1 MVAILC
7 AGGGGIAVANSKNVP
22 SDVIIA
28 KCLTE
33 SGHLNEQ
40 VESIVC
46 LEHGVVIALGQCNY
60 KPNRAQSLNAIEHRR
75 LQSCTNSPI
84 LVT

>member
-7 AGGGGIAVANSKNVP
+7 AAGRMAVANSKNVP
-22 SDVIIA
+22 SDFIIA
-28 KCLTE
+28 KCPTE